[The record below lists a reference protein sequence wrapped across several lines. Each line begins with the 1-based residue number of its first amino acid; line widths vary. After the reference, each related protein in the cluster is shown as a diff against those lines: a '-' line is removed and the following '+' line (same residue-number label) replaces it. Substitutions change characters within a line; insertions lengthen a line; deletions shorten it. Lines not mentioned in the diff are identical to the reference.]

1 MLSANPHKEKLIQ
14 IFLIG
19 FIFFIPISTALM
31 NLFLYLSL
39 ILIISNNFIQN
50 IKTSWNNDAAR
61 YTTLFFLL
69 VIVSLSWSIGSYED
83 IIEGLSA
90 YKKFI
95 FVALILPYAI
105 NHVKREALINTF
117 LISMSLVLILVYLI
131 FLNIIDPI
139 NIQLNK
145 DISLHVSTNGGFKT
159 HIITNVLFAFSGFL
173 TMHRFFNTRKLI
185 YLIIGILMFYYSIL
199 ISSGT
204 TGQILSISLLS
215 VLILQRFKY
224 KSILILPFILLTISI
239 YGVNNSHTT
248 LYNTIN
254 KITSGVDRYNKGTVT
269 SSVDMRI
276 SMIVNGLIIT
286 KENPWIGVGIGSINQ
301 AHNDNFDKFPKGLR
315 NRGDVTNPHSEFMS
329 ISIQFGVLGLILYL
343 LYLYKL
349 FECTKKLP
357 NDFYKHSAQGL
368 LVLILVGSLGSSL
381 ITDSGE
387 GHFIM
392 LFIAILFAP
401 LSEKIKTSS
410 NASYTN

>member
-1 MLSANPHKEKLIQ
+1 MLSASPLKEKLIH

-19 FIFFIPISTALM
+19 FIFFIPISPALM

-50 IKTSWNNDAAR
+50 IKIAWNNDAAR

-69 VIVSLSWSIGSYED
+69 VIVSLSWSIATYED

-105 NHVKREALINTF
+105 NHVKRETLINTF
-117 LISMSLVLILVYLI
+117 IASMGLILILVYLI
-131 FLNIIDPI
+131 FLNIIDPV

-145 DISLHVSTNGGFKT
+145 DISLHISQNGGFRT
-159 HIITNVLFAFSGFL
+159 HIITNILFAFSGFL
-173 TMHRFFNTRKLI
+173 VIHRFFDSKKSM
-185 YLIIGILMFYYSIL
+185 YLIIGILMFYYSIF
-199 ISSGT
+199 INNGT
-204 TGQILSISLLS
+204 TGQILSVSLLS
-215 VLILQRFKY
+215 VLILQRLKY
-224 KSILILPFILLTISI
+224 KSIVILPLILLAIAI
-239 YGVNNSHTT
+239 YGVNNKHTSIYT
-248 LYNTIN
+248 AVN
-254 KITSGVDRYNKGTVT
+254 KISTGFNDYSEGTAVK
-269 SSVDMRI
+269 SVDQRLA
-276 SMIVNGLIIT
+276 MIVNGLIIT
-286 KENPWIGVGIGSINQ
+286 KESPWIGTGIGSINQ
-301 AHNDNFDKFPKGLR
+301 AHIDNFDKLPKALKKR
-315 NRGDVTNPHSEFMS
+315 IKVTNPHSEFIS
-329 ISIQFGVLGLILYL
+329 ISIQFGMLGLMLYL

-357 NDFYKHSAQGL
+357 NDFYKYSAQGL
-368 LVLILVGSLGSSL
+368 LVLILIGSLGSSL

-401 LSEKIKTSS
+401 LSEKIKMSPVTSR
-410 NASYTN
+410 TN